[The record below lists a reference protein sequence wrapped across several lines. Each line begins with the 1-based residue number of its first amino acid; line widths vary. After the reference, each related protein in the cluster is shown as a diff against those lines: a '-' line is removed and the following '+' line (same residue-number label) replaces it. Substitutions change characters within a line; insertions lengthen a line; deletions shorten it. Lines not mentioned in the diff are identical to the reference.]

1 MPESMPNSPT
11 RPDVYVIVLD
21 TTRAQNL
28 SCYGHSRQTTP
39 ALDAFAAD
47 AVLYERAI
55 SPSPWT
61 VPAHASLFTGL
72 YPSAHRTEG
81 DNPVLG
87 ADLPVMADLLRTA
100 GYRTHGI
107 SSNIWISDV
116 FKFTRGFERF
126 YKTWQLFQT
135 DREAAE
141 FLKMS
146 SERSSLPRRVV
157 GWLRKGNVPRD
168 FSNLV
173 YSKYG
178 AYRRDDGATKTNR
191 VAARW
196 LDEARGSADPF
207 FLFINYMEPH
217 APYTPPASFIRK
229 FAPKDASRAELAR
242 AATLSKAS
250 KQYHLGQLKITEREF
265 QLMEALYDAE
275 IAYLD
280 ERVGELLD
288 QIKTAGRWDNSLV
301 IVLGD
306 HGENIGDHEL
316 MAHRFSLHN
325 TLVHVP
331 LIVKYPAGTLA
342 AGRVAGYVQLTD
354 VLPTVLDAVSS
365 SDARPAMQGHSL
377 LRQAPAD
384 RQVVSEFL
392 SPAFT
397 PEARDPRVNF
407 ASSPF
412 NRGLRSIIVDD
423 YKLVLGTDGAAE
435 LYNLAADPL
444 ELRNLAAVEAGR
456 VIGLRAQLTEWVTR
470 RGTESFSV
478 EEVAV
483 DAVIEDRLRQ
493 LGYI

>member
-1 MPESMPNSPT
+1 M
-11 RPDVYVIVLD
+11 RPDVYIIVLD
-21 TTRAQNL
+21 TTRARNL
-28 SCYGHSRQTTP
+28 SCYGHRRETTP
-39 ALDAFAAD
+39 LIDAFAAD
-47 AVLYERAI
+47 ATLYQRAI

-87 ADLPVMADLLRTA
+87 GDLPVMAELLREA

-107 SSNIWISDV
+107 SNNIWISDV

-146 SERSSLPRRVV
+146 SERSSLPKRVFN
-157 GWLRKGNVPRD
+157 WLRQGNVPRD

-178 AYRRDDGATKTNR
+178 AYRRDDGAARTNQ

-196 LDEARGSADPF
+196 LEEARGSADPF

-217 APYTPPASFIRK
+217 APYTPPATFIRK
-229 FAPKDASRAELAR
+229 YAPKDASRAELKR
-242 AATLSKAS
+242 AAMLSRAS

-280 ERVGELLD
+280 QRVGELFD
-288 QIKTAGRWDNSLV
+288 QIRRAGRWDDSLV
-301 IVLGD
+301 ILLGD

-331 LIVKYPAGTLA
+331 LIVKYPAGTMQ
-342 AGRVAGYVQLTD
+342 GKTVADYVQLTD
-354 VLPTVLDAVSS
+354 VLPTVLDVVSP
-365 SDARPAMQGHSL
+365 DGAGPAMQGYSL
-377 LRQAPAD
+377 LREMPAG
-384 RQVVSEFL
+384 RQIVSEFL

-397 PEARDPRVNF
+397 PEARDPRVDF

-435 LYNLAADPL
+435 LYNLATDPM
-444 ELRNLAAVEAGR
+444 ELRNLASVEAGR